1 MNTITDA
8 SSRKQTHKGRTQ
20 PNILRL
26 FICKCPRCREGDMFV
41 STNPWKLKTT
51 MRMHDD
57 CPVCGQ
63 PFNLEPG
70 FYYGSSYVS
79 YALSITFSFFTLLMW
94 WLTIGFST
102 TDNRFFFWMAFN
114 IILLILIQPYLMRVA
129 RTGWLAFFVRYDAD
143 WPTNPVEQPERVNR
157 EQENNW

>member
-1 MNTITDA
+1 MNTNAAMDV
-8 SSRKQTHKGRTQ
+8 REDHKAQNSQ
-20 PNILRL
+20 PGMIRL
-26 FICKCPRCREGDMFV
+26 FSCKCPRCRQGNMFI
-41 STNPWKLKTT
+41 SGNPWKLKTT
-51 MRMHDD
+51 MKMNQA

-79 YALSITFSFFTLLMW
+79 YALSIALSIATLTMW
-94 WLTIGFST
+94 WLTIGIST
-102 TDNRFFFWMAFN
+102 TDNRFFYWMFIN
-114 IILLILIQPYLMRVA
+114 IVLLIFMQPYLMRVA

-143 WPTNPVEQPERVNR
+143 WRTNPVEQPERVNR

>member
-8 SSRKQTHKGRTQ
+8 SSRKQNDKGSTH

-26 FICKCPRCREGDMFV
+26 FTCKCPRCREGDMFI

-51 MRMHDD
+51 MKMHQD

-114 IILLILIQPYLMRVA
+114 IIMLILIQPYLMRVA
-129 RTGWLAFFVRYDAD
+129 RTGWLAFFVHYDAD
-143 WPTNPVEQPERVNR
+143 WPTNAVEQPERVNR
-157 EQENNW
+157 AQENNW